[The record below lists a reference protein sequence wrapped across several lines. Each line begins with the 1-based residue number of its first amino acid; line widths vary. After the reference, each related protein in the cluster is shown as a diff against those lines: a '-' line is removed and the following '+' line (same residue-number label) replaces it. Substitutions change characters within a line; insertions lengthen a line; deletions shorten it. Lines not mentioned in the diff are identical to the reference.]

1 MAKVYE
7 SDIDPDEFIRSFREE
22 PSGLSALKKKPANEN
37 TEAAPAQAP
46 TQAAAT
52 TDIPVNT
59 AVPQVKS
66 DNTDLDT
73 EFMEKFVSD
82 KSYMRVPSPYRSLMV
97 DIDRE
102 HVQKI
107 RSIFFNGK
115 CSMGTVK
122 GYVSLVLEE
131 HFKKYKETIK
141 KLNNE

>member
-22 PSGLSALKKKPANEN
+22 PSGLSSLKKKPANDN
-37 TEAAPAQAP
+37 AVAP
-46 TQAAAT
+46 TAANAAT
-52 TDIPVNT
+52 TETPVNA
-59 AVPQVKS
+59 AVPQAKS
-66 DNTDLDT
+66 GNTDLDT
-73 EFMEKFVSD
+73 EFLEKFVSD

>member
-22 PSGLSALKKKPANEN
+22 PSGLSSLKKKPANDN
-37 TEAAPAQAP
+37 AEALPAAN
-46 TQAAAT
+46 AAT
-52 TDIPVNT
+52 TDTPVNA
-59 AVPQVKS
+59 AVPQAKS
-66 DNTDLDT
+66 GNSDLDT

-82 KSYMRVPSPYRSLMV
+82 RSYMRVPSPYRSLMV

-131 HFKKYKETIK
+131 HFKKYQEIIK

>member
-7 SDIDPDEFIRSFREE
+7 PQIDPEEFIRTFREE
-22 PSGLSALKKKPANEN
+22 PSGLSSLKKKPANDNAE
-37 TEAAPAQAP
+37 APAA
-46 TQAAAT
+46 ANAAT
-52 TDIPVNT
+52 TDTPVNA
-59 AVPQVKS
+59 AVPQAKS
-66 DNTDLDT
+66 GNTDLDT

-82 KSYMRVPSPYRSLMV
+82 RSYMRVPSPYRSLMV

-131 HFKKYKETIK
+131 HFKKYQEIIK

>member
-7 SDIDPDEFIRSFREE
+7 PQIDPEEFIRTFREE
-22 PSGLSALKKKPANEN
+22 PSGLSSLKKKPATDNA
-37 TEAAPAQAP
+37 TAPSAP
-46 TQAAAT
+46 TDAT
-52 TDIPVNT
+52 PDTPVNV
-59 AVPQVKS
+59 AVPQAKS
-66 DNTDLDT
+66 GNTDLDT

-82 KSYMRVPSPYRSLMV
+82 RSYMRVPSPYRSLMV

-131 HFKKYKETIK
+131 HFKKYQEIIK

>member
-22 PSGLSALKKKPANEN
+22 PSGLSTLKKKPANDNAEV
-37 TEAAPAQAP
+37 PP
-46 TQAAAT
+46 TANAAT
-52 TDIPVNT
+52 TDTPVNT
-59 AVPQVKS
+59 AVPQAKS
-66 DNTDLDT
+66 GNTDLDT

-82 KSYMRVPSPYRSLMV
+82 RSYMRVPSPYRSLMV

-131 HFKKYKETIK
+131 HFKKYQETIK

>member
-7 SDIDPDEFIRSFREE
+7 PQIDPEEFIRTFREE
-22 PSGLSALKKKPANEN
+22 PSGLSSLKKKPANDN
-37 TEAAPAQAP
+37 AEAPPAAN
-46 TQAAAT
+46 AAT
-52 TDIPVNT
+52 TDTPENA
-59 AVPQVKS
+59 AVPQAKS
-66 DNTDLDT
+66 GNTDLDT

-82 KSYMRVPSPYRSLMV
+82 RSYMRVPSPYRSLMV

-131 HFKKYKETIK
+131 HFKKYQEIIK

>member
-7 SDIDPDEFIRSFREE
+7 PQIDPEEFIRTFREE
-22 PSGLSALKKKPANEN
+22 PSGLSSLKKKPASDNA
-37 TEAAPAQAP
+37 EAPPAAN
-46 TQAAAT
+46 AAT
-52 TDIPVNT
+52 TDSPINT
-59 AVPQVKS
+59 AVPQAKS
-66 DNTDLDT
+66 GNTDLDT

-82 KSYMRVPSPYRSLMV
+82 RSYMRVPSPYRSLMV

-131 HFKKYKETIK
+131 HFKKYQEIIK

>member
-22 PSGLSALKKKPANEN
+22 PSGLSSLKKKPANDNAETPPVAN
-37 TEAAPAQAP
+37 
-46 TQAAAT
+46 AAT
-52 TDIPVNT
+52 TDTPVNT
-59 AVPQVKS
+59 AVPQAKS
-66 DNTDLDT
+66 GDTDLNK

-102 HVQKI
+102 YVQKI

-131 HFKKYKETIK
+131 HFKKYQEIIK

>member
-22 PSGLSALKKKPANEN
+22 PSGLSSLKKKPANDN
-37 TEAAPAQAP
+37 AN
-46 TQAAAT
+46 AAT
-52 TDIPVNT
+52 TDTPVNT
-59 AVPQVKS
+59 AVPQAKS
-66 DNTDLDT
+66 ENQDLGT

-82 KSYMRVPSPYRSLMV
+82 RSYMRVPSPYRSLMV

-107 RSIFFNGK
+107 RCIFFNGK

-131 HFKKYKETIK
+131 HFKKYQEIIK

>member
-1 MAKVYE
+1 MGKVYE

-22 PSGLSALKKKPANEN
+22 PSGLSSLKKKPANDN
-37 TEAAPAQAP
+37 AVAP
-46 TQAAAT
+46 TAANAAT
-52 TDIPVNT
+52 TETPVNA
-59 AVPQVKS
+59 AVPQAKS
-66 DNTDLDT
+66 GNTDLDT
-73 EFMEKFVSD
+73 EFLEKFVSD

-131 HFKKYKETIK
+131 HFKKYQEIIK

>member
-22 PSGLSALKKKPANEN
+22 PSGLSSLKKKPANDN
-37 TEAAPAQAP
+37 AGAPPA
-46 TQAAAT
+46 TNAAT
-52 TDIPVNT
+52 TDTPVNT
-59 AVPQVKS
+59 AVPQAKS

-82 KSYMRVPSPYRSLMV
+82 RSYMRVPSPYRSLMV

-131 HFKKYKETIK
+131 HFKKYQEIIK
-141 KLNNE
+141 KLNKE

>member
-22 PSGLSALKKKPANEN
+22 PSGLSSLKKKPASDNA
-37 TEAAPAQAP
+37 EAPPAAN
-46 TQAAAT
+46 AAT
-52 TDIPVNT
+52 TDTPENA
-59 AVPQVKS
+59 AVPQTKS
-66 DNTDLDT
+66 GNTDLDT

-82 KSYMRVPSPYRSLMV
+82 RSYMRVPSPYRSLMV

-131 HFKKYKETIK
+131 HFKKYQEIIK

>member
-22 PSGLSALKKKPANEN
+22 PSGLSSLKKKPANDN
-37 TEAAPAQAP
+37 AVAP
-46 TQAAAT
+46 TAANAAT
-52 TDIPVNT
+52 TETPVNA
-59 AVPQVKS
+59 AVPQAKS
-66 DNTDLDT
+66 GNTDLDT
-73 EFMEKFVSD
+73 EFLEKFVSD
-82 KSYMRVPSPYRSLMV
+82 KSYMRVPAPYRSLMV

-131 HFKKYKETIK
+131 HFKKYQEIIK

>member
-22 PSGLSALKKKPANEN
+22 PSGLSSLKKKPANDN
-37 TEAAPAQAP
+37 AEAPVAAN
-46 TQAAAT
+46 AAT
-52 TDIPVNT
+52 TDTPVNT
-59 AVPQVKS
+59 PVPQAKS
-66 DNTDLDT
+66 GNTDLDT

-82 KSYMRVPSPYRSLMV
+82 RSYMRVPSPYRSLMV

-131 HFKKYKETIK
+131 HFKKYQEIIK

>member
-22 PSGLSALKKKPANEN
+22 PSGLSSLKNKPANDN
-37 TEAAPAQAP
+37 AVAPPAAN
-46 TQAAAT
+46 AAT
-52 TDIPVNT
+52 TETPVNA
-59 AVPQVKS
+59 AVPQAKS
-66 DNTDLDT
+66 GNTDLDT

-82 KSYMRVPSPYRSLMV
+82 RSYMRVPSPYRSLMV

-131 HFKKYKETIK
+131 HFKKYQEIIK

>member
-22 PSGLSALKKKPANEN
+22 PSGLSSLKKKPANDN
-37 TEAAPAQAP
+37 AVAP
-46 TQAAAT
+46 TAANAAT
-52 TDIPVNT
+52 TETPVNA
-59 AVPQVKS
+59 AVPQAKS
-66 DNTDLDT
+66 GNTDLDT
-73 EFMEKFVSD
+73 EFLEKFVSD

-102 HVQKI
+102 YVQKI

-131 HFKKYKETIK
+131 HFKKYQEIIK

>member
-7 SDIDPDEFIRSFREE
+7 SDVDPDDFIRSFREE
-22 PSGLSALKKKPANEN
+22 PSGLSSLKKKPANDN
-37 TEAAPAQAP
+37 AVAP
-46 TQAAAT
+46 TAANAAT
-52 TDIPVNT
+52 TETPVNA
-59 AVPQVKS
+59 AVPQAKS
-66 DNTDLDT
+66 GNTDLDT
-73 EFMEKFVSD
+73 EFLEKFVSD

-131 HFKKYKETIK
+131 HFKKYQEIIK